1 MKNFSSSYLLKYFG
15 QVAEAPDAIPR
26 LRRFILDLAVRG
38 KLVEQ
43 NLHDEPASEL
53 LNRIE
58 TEKDRLVKADAL
70 RNQSTQLIDKEQT
83 PFNIPTNWSWTQLS
97 QIGIIN
103 PRNESTDSADASF
116 VPMPMIF
123 AEYGMAHQHEV
134 RPWGEIKK
142 GFTHFAEGDVGLA
155 KITPCFENGK
165 STVFRNLTGSLGA
178 GTTELH
184 IVRPIYVVPDYI
196 LIFLKSSHFIETG
209 IPKMTGTAGQKRVS
223 KDYFAFSPF
232 PLPPLA
238 EQHRIVEKVDELM
251 ALFDELEKAQTKRES
266 RRDRLVS
273 ATLHGLNNGDVNS
286 EHDTGISFAGSA
298 RFYFNHL
305 PRLITRPEHIQQLRQ
320 TILNLAVRGKLVPQN
335 PNDKPATKLLGEIA
349 IQREKLLKSGDPSD
363 IEAKTQLRKQLQ
375 QKVQSEPY
383 ILPNCWQW
391 ATLMQC
397 SHLVVDCHNKTAPY
411 VKSGIPLLRTTNIR
425 NGKLVLD
432 DLRFVSDATFFRWS
446 ARCKP
451 LAGDILITREAP
463 MGEVARIPEGLT
475 ICMGQR
481 MMLIRIIQK
490 TIDPNYLIYCLR
502 DPALMDRV
510 QDKPV
515 GATVQHLRV
524 GGVETLLVPVPP
536 LAEQKRIVARVDE
549 LMSLCDEL
557 ESQLKSTTVTR
568 RRLLEATLHEAIGGA
583 Y

>member
-1 MKNFSSSYLLKYFG
+1 MSTSKPLQSSPDHLQVLNSDQKNREKEKGGSVSSACSAVLKHFN

-38 KLVEQ
+38 KLVEHD
-43 NLHDEPASEL
+43 LHDEPASEL

-70 RNQSTQLIDKEQT
+70 RNQNTQLIDKEQT

-155 KITPCFENGK
+155 KITPYFENGK

-184 IVRPIYVVPDYI
+184 IVRPIYVVPDFI

-251 ALFDELEKAQTKRES
+251 ALCDELEKAQTKRES
-266 RRDRLVS
+266 RRDRLVA
-273 ATLHGLNNGDVNS
+273 ATLS
-286 EHDTGISFAGSA
+286 GISNPQSEICNPQFFISH
-298 RFYFNHL
+298 F
-305 PRLITRPEHIQQLRQ
+305 PRLTTRPEHIQQLRQ
-320 TILNLAVRGKLVPQN
+320 TILNLAVHGKLVSQDQN
-335 PNDKPATKLLGEIA
+335 DEPIDALLNGIDKERILIAKKDRRAEIELQELLTEELCWSVPPTWRWRAVADLMLFIDYRGKTPTKV
-349 IQREKLLKSGDPSD
+349 
-363 IEAKTQLRKQLQ
+363 T
-375 QKVQSEPY
+375 
-383 ILPNCWQW
+383 
-391 ATLMQC
+391 
-397 SHLVVDCHNKTAPY
+397 
-411 VKSGIPLLRTTNIR
+411 SGIRLITAKNVRQGFINLEPEEFITENNYKTWMTRGLPRE
-425 NGKLVLD
+425 
-432 DLRFVSDATFFRWS
+432 
-446 ARCKP
+446 
-451 LAGDILITREAP
+451 GDILFTTEAP
-463 MGEVARIPEGLT
+463 MGNAAVVCLKEEFGLA
-475 ICMGQR
+475 QR
-481 MMLIRIIQK
+481 VINFRLYGGLN
-490 TIDPNYLIYCLR
+490 PNFIL
-502 DPALMDRV
+502 
-510 QDKPV
+510 
-515 GATVQHLRV
+515 
-524 GGVETLLVPVPP
+524 
-536 LAEQKRIVARVDE
+536 
-549 LMSLCDEL
+549 
-557 ESQLKSTTVTR
+557 
-568 RRLLEATLHEAIGGA
+568 
-583 Y
+583 